1 MTGEVQ
7 ERRQADRVELN
18 GRVHFV
24 ERIDASEEQLE
35 DADTARLVIRLQG
48 GEGTAFESLYG
59 RYFDRVYGYLKV
71 TLNAREEAEDA
82 AQQVFMHVFEHVDR
96 YERRD
101 KPFRAWLFTIVRNV
115 ALMRLRKEGRV
126 DIVDPAELGRR
137 REGAAPQDLHV
148 LDWISDRDLMV
159 FVERLPDAQRQV
171 LVMRYLLG
179 LSSAEIAAAIDAN
192 PEAVRQMQSRATRT
206 LEKRLVSVGR
216 RAPARGRRA
225 TMRAGVR
232 QAPVLRHRR
241 FALH

>member
-7 ERRQADRVELN
+7 EQRQADRAELN

-171 LVMRYLLG
+171 LMLRFMLG
-179 LSSAEIAAAIDAN
+179 LRAAEIAEVLGRTPND
-192 PEAVRQMQSRATRT
+192 VSQLQSRALRFLRQRLTAIGRSGSRRDRART
-206 LEKRLVSVGR
+206 QR
-216 RAPARGRRA
+216 R
-225 TMRAGVR
+225 TI
-232 QAPVLRHRR
+232 QAWVLRSRR
-241 FALH
+241 YALR